1 MGKNKLGRFAENL
14 TFKCLVQSQFGMVF
28 GSSHPLKGRWNA
40 DFFGNDN
47 PIVLEI
53 GCGRGEYTIGLA
65 RREGGKNIIGID
77 IKGARLWRGAK
88 TATQEGITN
97 AAFLRTHIEVIDSFF
112 AEGEVSEIWITFPDP
127 QLKKARK
134 RLTSAMF
141 INRYTK
147 FLKTGG
153 KIHLKTDS
161 VHLHEYTKALLV
173 HNNIVAEVCTAD
185 VYGAGVELSDEVRTI
200 QTTYETRFLQ
210 EGLAIT
216 YLRFALSDS
225 QPIEEIDFWAD
236 ASGREHT
243 LDDIRVRNVAPQ
255 GVKVEICEQSGFCFG
270 VVRAIGAAEEFLS
283 NSHKAYSLGSIVHN
297 PVEVERLEKLGLEV
311 ISHNQLDTLPAGSR
325 VLVRA
330 HGEPPSTYSLL
341 EERKFELIDATCP
354 VVASL
359 QKRVKNSWDQM
370 QKVAGTV
377 VILGKKGHS
386 EVVGLTGQVGEDAV
400 VVESVEDLEHI
411 DFSRPV
417 TLLSQTTESLELF
430 EAVKNAILSR
440 AEHPESVTIH
450 DTICRQV
457 SNRNPHLSDFS
468 SRFDVIVFVSGR
480 NSSNGAVLYEV
491 CQKSNPRTHMVERA
505 DELQDSW
512 FEGALSVGVCGA
524 TSTPRW
530 LMEEVAKKINNFV
543 R

>member
-14 TFKCLVQSQFGMVF
+14 TFKCLVQSEFGTVF

-40 DFFGNDN
+40 DFFGNNN

-88 TATQEGITN
+88 TATEEGIAN
-97 AAFLRTHIEVIDSFF
+97 AAFLRTRIEVIDSFF
-112 AEGEVSEIWITFPDP
+112 AAGEVSEIWITFPDP

-141 INRYTK
+141 LNRYTK

-161 VHLHEYTKALLV
+161 VHLHEYTKALLA
-173 HNNIVAEVCTAD
+173 HNDIQPEICTAD
-185 VYGAGVELSDEVRTI
+185 VYVDGEELGDEVRSI
-200 QTTYETRFLQ
+200 QTTYEARFLQ

-216 YLRFALSDS
+216 YLRFALDGSRPLD
-225 QPIEEIDFWAD
+225 EVEFWAD
-236 ASGREHT
+236 AAGRAQT
-243 LDDIRVRNVAPQ
+243 LDDLRVRKADEQ

-270 VVRAIGAAEEFLS
+270 VVRAIVAAEEFLS

-297 PVEVERLEKLGLEV
+297 PVEVERLKNMGLEV
-311 ISHNQLDTLPAGSR
+311 ISHEQLHTLPVGSR

-330 HGEPPSTYSLL
+330 HGEPPTTYRLL
-341 EERKFELIDATCP
+341 KERKFELIDATCP

-359 QKRVKNSWDQM
+359 QKRVKGSWDQM
-370 QKVAGTV
+370 QKVGGTV

-386 EVVGLTGQVGEDAV
+386 EVVGLTGQVNEDAI
-400 VVESVEDLEHI
+400 VVERIEDLDYV

-440 AEHPESVTIH
+440 AEHPNTVTIH

-468 SRFDVIVFVSGR
+468 SRFGVIIFVSGR

-491 CQKSNPRTHMVERA
+491 CKKSNHKTYMVERA
-505 DELQDSW
+505 DELVGDW
-512 FEGALSVGVCGA
+512 FEGASSVGVCGA

-530 LMEEVAKKINNFV
+530 LMEEVAKKIKEFV